1 MSQVNM
7 RKVAGL
13 ADTIQLGKGGQKVRS
28 SGSVLEAR
36 NAADSAYAVF
46 RVADG
51 VADNDAVNLG
61 QVNNLLDGLKWMD
74 PVTVVNTIGNI
85 TLSGE
90 QTIDGVLTSSD
101 RVLLTQQTVPSQNG
115 VWVTGAGAWTRPSDF
130 DTGDAAAAKTC
141 IVMEG
146 TSYADTRW
154 TCTTNSGSDVIDT
167 NNLAFA
173 QSATAGGVSS
183 VASAATGVSLVK
195 TGTGAVVLNDIADG
209 SQIGASLAADLIT
222 LTIKSG
228 QVGTTE
234 LAAGAVTQPKIAAL
248 AASFRQ
254 RVTVAFGTQGTP
266 QNIGAALPAN
276 VEVIR
281 WTVEI
286 TTDFDD
292 AACTIELG
300 RSGAQTEIEDGSA
313 IDQDQA
319 NSLNIGQVK
328 QAYASSTQLTVL
340 INSSTNTQGAAV
352 VEVEYIRTS

>member
-115 VWVTGAGAWTRPSDF
+115 VWVLVAAPAHVSESVGDLDGAHPVPPAQLVLGP
-130 DTGDAAAAKTC
+130 AAC
-141 IVMEG
+141 V
-146 TSYADTRW
+146 
-154 TCTTNSGSDVIDT
+154 
-167 NNLAFA
+167 
-173 QSATAGGVSS
+173 GGV
-183 VASAATGVSLVK
+183 L
-195 TGTGAVVLNDIADG
+195 
-209 SQIGASLAADLIT
+209 
-222 LTIKSG
+222 
-228 QVGTTE
+228 
-234 LAAGAVTQPKIAAL
+234 
-248 AASFRQ
+248 
-254 RVTVAFGTQGTP
+254 
-266 QNIGAALPAN
+266 
-276 VEVIR
+276 
-281 WTVEI
+281 
-286 TTDFDD
+286 
-292 AACTIELG
+292 
-300 RSGAQTEIEDGSA
+300 
-313 IDQDQA
+313 
-319 NSLNIGQVK
+319 
-328 QAYASSTQLTVL
+328 
-340 INSSTNTQGAAV
+340 GAAV
-352 VEVEYIRTS
+352 SNP